1 MAETGGARGDG
12 PPEPRANPEL
22 IGHEQAEATLLES
35 FRSGR
40 LAHAWLLAGPPGV
53 GKATLAFRFA
63 RFVLARGGGSLFGD
77 AGASLAIDEDD
88 PVFRRVAAGSH
99 ADLLTLERGY
109 DEKRKRMRDEIV
121 VDDVR
126 TVGSL
131 MHLTPGEG
139 GWRVVVVDSADRLNL
154 NAANALLKNL
164 EEPPDNA
171 LILLV
176 SDAPGRLLPTIRS
189 RCRKLVMRPLD
200 EALVRAFLARHR
212 PGIGEA
218 AALARLAQGCPGRAL
233 DLADNDALA
242 LYREMVGLAAQAP
255 AFDSQALHG
264 LAERMGRAA
273 AEPAYRTL
281 AELLV
286 GWLAGLV
293 RLGAAG
299 AAPAEVFGGEAEVMR
314 GLLARR
320 GLEHWTGVWEKVRRL
335 ASDAER
341 AKLNRKQVVLA
352 MFGALETP
360 SRP

>member
-1 MAETGGARGDG
+1 MAENGGARGDG
-12 PPEPRANPEL
+12 P
-22 IGHEQAEATLLES
+22 
-35 FRSGR
+35 
-40 LAHAWLLAGPPGV
+40 
-53 GKATLAFRFA
+53 
-63 RFVLARGGGSLFGD
+63 FGD
-77 AGASLAIDEDD
+77 AVASLAIDEND

-99 ADLLTLERGY
+99 ADLLTLERVY
-109 DEKRKRMRDEIV
+109 DEKGMRMRDEIV
-121 VDDVR
+121 VGDVR

-154 NAANALLKNL
+154 HAANALLKNL

-233 DLADNDALA
+233 ELADNDALA

-264 LAERMGRAA
+264 LAE
-273 AEPAYRTL
+273 
-281 AELLV
+281 LLV
-286 GWLAGLV
+286 GWLARLV

-299 AAPAEVFGGEAEVMR
+299 AAPAEVFSGEGEVMR

-352 MFGALETP
+352 MFGALENP